1 MRLST
6 MKRHALTALLMLLFA
21 VHYVPATATLRNW
34 TGDLPL
40 EQFSDEDRS
49 LFRASIKDALEH
61 KADGATLDW
70 KNPDTKSSGSITP
83 ISTFEDSGM
92 TCRKARIV
100 NRVGES
106 VNESVFVFCRV
117 SDGSWKIAR

>member
-1 MRLST
+1 
-6 MKRHALTALLMLLFA
+6 MKSYTLIALLTLLFA
-21 VHYVPATATLRNW
+21 VHYVPATATVRTLM
-34 TGDLPL
+34 GDLPL
-40 EQFSDEDRS
+40 EEFSDEDQS
-49 LFRASIKDALEH
+49 LFRASLKDALEH
-61 KADGATLDW
+61 KPDGATLDW
-70 KNPDTKSSGSITP
+70 KNPNSESSGSVTP

-100 NRVGES
+100 NRVAES

>member
-1 MRLST
+1 
-6 MKRHALTALLMLLFA
+6 MKRHALTALLTLLFA
-21 VHYVPATATLRNW
+21 VHYLPATATLRNW

-40 EQFSDEDRS
+40 EAFSDEDRS

-61 KADGATLDW
+61 KPDGATLDW
-70 KNPDTKSSGSITP
+70 KNPSTESSGSVTP
-83 ISTFEDSGM
+83 INTFEDSGM

-100 NRVGES
+100 NRVGEN
-106 VNESVFVFCRV
+106 VNESTFVFCRV